1 MSMAAIDWQA
11 VETLSGEPLKQRVF
25 SILRQAALAIN
36 GTETDDPH
44 LLEVVPRLAELLPK
58 HEELKTFREAYSA
71 LARATGLWNY
81 IDKETADLADRV
93 VAETVTVPELEGLT
107 LHREQMAALNDLF
120 EGKNLILSAPTSF
133 GKSLLID
140 ALLAS
145 GRYKRVAIVLP
156 TIALLDEFRRRLRRR
171 FREAFNV
178 VMHPG
183 DKPGEGPIVFLGTQE
198 RLINRT
204 DLGTLDLTVV
214 DEFYKLD
221 PNRRDE
227 RSVTLNAAVYKL
239 LGRSRQFFFLGP
251 NIDGVQV
258 SPDGRWKFEFLR
270 TRFSTVA
277 VDTFDLTAISDKHA
291 RLFDEVGDDTN
302 WPALVFV
309 SSPDK
314 ANRLAAE
321 AAEQM
326 AVSDTSTPF
335 SEWLRENV
343 GAGWPLVKA
352 VEYGFAIHHGRIP
365 RAIASQMVRMFNT
378 GDLPVLFCTST
389 LIEGVNTA
397 AKTVLIFDKTIS
409 RSRYDFFTFANI
421 RGRAGRLGQ
430 HHIGRVFLFNSPPE
444 PELTEVSPTLFGDD
458 DAAPDDYVV
467 HLDEDDTSSEI
478 DDRVAALR
486 TALNLDTSGLRLAA
500 AVGLD
505 TAMALKGAVAAALRG
520 RRSIIWSGMPRYE
533 HIAAVSTLICSV
545 RSAREFG
552 AFSDKQLTLFISRLR
567 HANTMRSFLLEYDQG
582 FQGDRVGHDNVFK
595 FLRAC
600 EYGLPQLFSVVE
612 MFLKA
617 EGHHVDYSLFLHDL
631 SRWFRAEEL
640 KNLDEEGIPIQISER
655 FYQEGDDRSALTER
669 LTLVA
674 QSSTSDLTEFERSWV
689 TAALDLQGKA
699 GASDM

>member
-1 MSMAAIDWQA
+1 MPAIDWKA
-11 VETLSGEPLKQRVF
+11 VESLSGEPLKQRVF
-25 SILRQAALAIN
+25 AILRQAALAVN
-36 GTETDDPH
+36 GAEADDPR
-44 LLEVVPRLAELLPK
+44 LLEVVPRLADLLPK

-81 IDKETADLADRV
+81 IDKDAADFVDRV

-120 EGKNLILSAPTSF
+120 DGKNLILSAPTSF

-145 GRYKRVAIVLP
+145 GRYERVAIVLP

-171 FREAFNV
+171 FRDTFNV

-183 DKPGEGPIVFLGTQE
+183 DKPGEGPIIFLGTQE

-204 DLGTLDLTVV
+204 DLGTIDLTVV

-251 NIDGVQV
+251 NIDGIQV

-277 VDTFDLTAISDKHA
+277 VDTFDLTAVDDKRA
-291 RLFDEVGDDTN
+291 RLLDEIGEDAN

-314 ANRLAAE
+314 ANRLATE
-321 AAEQM
+321 AAELM
-326 AVSDTSTPF
+326 AVSETSTPF
-335 SEWLRENV
+335 SDWLRENV
-343 GAGWPLVKA
+343 GRGWPLVKV
-352 VEYGFAIHHGRIP
+352 VEYGFAVHHGRIP

-378 GDLPVLFCTST
+378 GELPVLFCTST

-458 DAAPDDYVV
+458 EAAPDDYVV
-467 HLDEDDTSSEI
+467 HLDEDDTSREI
-478 DDRVAALR
+478 DDRVSALR
-486 TALNLDTSGLRLAA
+486 NALNLDTSGLRLAA

-505 TAMALKGAVAAALRG
+505 TALALKGAVTAALRG
-520 RRSIIWSGMPRYE
+520 RRSIVWTGMPRYE
-533 HIAAVSTLICSV
+533 HIAAVVSLISSV
-545 RSAREFG
+545 RPAREFG
-552 AFSDKQLTLFISRLR
+552 AFTDKQLTLFINRLR
-567 HANTMRSFLLEYDQG
+567 YAATMRAFLLEYDQA
-582 FQGDRVGHDNVFK
+582 FQGDRVGHDNIFK

-612 MFLKA
+612 MFVKA
-617 EGHHVDYSLFLHDL
+617 EGYHADYSLFLHDL

-655 FYQEGDDRSALTER
+655 FYRAGDDRAGLTER
-669 LTLVA
+669 LA
-674 QSSTSDLTEFERSWV
+674 MAARSTTSGMTEFERSWV
-689 TAALDLQGKA
+689 AAALDLGQETD
-699 GASDM
+699 ASNM